1 MSIAPGA
8 ELPVPLLPHSKSFP
22 ARILGVL
29 FAPRATFRVVA
40 RTPSWLGVILASYLV
55 SAVSSA
61 AVLETTV
68 GRFALLDR
76 WERTAV
82 AFVQSIDDSRYAAM
96 GRASEYGSLYG
107 AASAFAT
114 GPLLAIVLSGLLF
127 VSFRTP
133 PSAAVTYRH
142 VLAVVAHA
150 SVILALRQVVAAPLV
165 YARETLASPLTLRPL
180 FSGLDEA
187 SLPVRFAST
196 IDLFVVWWIVVLALG
211 MSVLYR
217 RRARELTVR
226 FLGVYMAI
234 GAILATAMALL
245 GGGS

>member
-29 FAPRATFRVVA
+29 FAPRATFHVVA
-40 RTPSWLGVILASYLV
+40 RAPSWLAVLLASCLV
-55 SAVSSA
+55 GAVSSA
-61 AVLETTV
+61 VVLETTV

-82 AFVQSIDDSRYAAM
+82 AFGQSIDDSRYAAM
-96 GRASEYGSLYG
+96 GRASEYGSLYA
-107 AASAFAT
+107 AASAVVT
-114 GPLLAIVLSGLLF
+114 GPVLSIVLSGLLF
-127 VSFRTP
+127 LSFRTP
-133 PSAAVTYRH
+133 ASATVTYTQ

-180 FSGLDEA
+180 FSGLDDA
-187 SLPVRFAST
+187 SLLARFANG

-217 RRARELTVR
+217 RPARGLTVR

-234 GAILATAMALL
+234 GAMLATAMALL
-245 GGGS
+245 GGRP

>member
-8 ELPVPLLPHSKSFP
+8 ELPIPLLPHSKSFP

-29 FAPRATFRVVA
+29 VAPRATFRVVA
-40 RTPSWLGVILASYLV
+40 RTPSWLGVILASCLV

-82 AFVQSIDDSRYAAM
+82 AFGQSIDDSRYAAM
-96 GRASEYGSLYG
+96 GRASEYGSLYA

-114 GPLLAIVLSGLLF
+114 GPVLAIVLSGLLF

-133 PSAAVTYRH
+133 ASAAVTYRH

-187 SLPVRFAST
+187 SLPVRFASA
-196 IDLFVVWWIVVLALG
+196 IDLFVVWWIVILALG

-217 RRARELTVR
+217 RRARGLTVR

-234 GAILATAMALL
+234 GAILAIAMALL
-245 GGGS
+245 GGRS